1 MKSIDKI
8 ARKSFFFHREDLRML
23 KNVLLQY
30 SGTGL
35 SYEALDHKQIVHIY
49 TEFNKCSSAVKAITV
64 VSENCLFVA
73 RCRENIKAYPA
84 FL

>member
-1 MKSIDKI
+1 
-8 ARKSFFFHREDLRML
+8 ML

-35 SYEALDHKQIVHIY
+35 SYEALDHKQIATHIY
-49 TEFNKCSSAVKAITV
+49 TEFKKIIQLCGESINTL
-64 VSENCLFVA
+64 SENFVA
-73 RCRENIKAYPA
+73 RCSESAKAYPA